1 MPPQVTT
8 WWDRVS
14 AVAPAPDLGLVLL
27 TALLA
32 FAATSAPGTWRHTRH
47 LVTIAHEGA
56 HGVAALASGRR
67 LAGIRLHSDTS
78 GLTVSVGRDRGFG
91 MVVTSA
97 AGYVGPALVG
107 LLAATLLAHGHAVGV
122 LWVLLVLLALL
133 LLQIRNF
140 FGLWAVLLAGTGLV
154 VVTRW
159 TPADVQLVIAYVVTW
174 FLLLGA
180 PRAVVELQRERRRR
194 GGRERTSD
202 AAALARLTR
211 LPAVLW
217 VGFFLVVTVG
227 CLLLGCSDAARGRR
241 LTASSTARCSAS
253 PPAARPRSR
262 PLVVTA
268 IERVRSTG
276 CPAATRASSSAW
288 SSPCTACGNPPTSR

>member
-1 MPPQVTT
+1 VPPQVTT

-14 AVAPAPDLGLVLL
+14 AVAPAPDLALVLL
-27 TALLA
+27 TGLLA

-107 LLAATLLAHGHAVGV
+107 LLAALLLAHGHAVGV
-122 LWVLLVLLALL
+122 LWSLLVLLGLL
-133 LLQIRNF
+133 LLQVRNF

-159 TPADVQLVIAYVVTW
+159 TSAEVQLVIAYAVTW

-194 GGRERTSD
+194 RGRERTSD

-227 CLLLGCSDAARGRR
+227 CLLLGARM
-241 LTASSTARCSAS
+241 LLMVAR
-253 PPAARPRSR
+253 
-262 PLVVTA
+262 
-268 IERVRSTG
+268 
-276 CPAATRASSSAW
+276 
-288 SSPCTACGNPPTSR
+288 